1 MASIPVI
8 VAAAGGGRVTP
19 STPSITPSTSGTNSF
34 TFTIGGYN
42 ALFTYASLNQIS
54 GFTFTTG
61 SGTATRSTNTL
72 TVNSSSGVTT
82 IAARGQKGGTQS
94 PAVNVGVEA
103 ATYSTAPGTYNP
115 GGTYISGYTFG
126 GQQTP
131 PCPGGWGPSW
141 AQWPNGGTGGP
152 VCYQG
157 DQPTYGYNPPSF
169 TPGPTTTNPG
179 PSGYTLSG
187 SMWYRVY

>member
-1 MASIPVI
+1 MASIPVL
-8 VAAAGGGRVTP
+8 VAAAGGGH
-19 STPSITPSTSGTNSF
+19 ITPSAPTITLSSTGTNSAV
-34 TFTIGGYN
+34 FTIGGYN
-42 ALFTYASLNQIS
+42 ALYTYASLNQIS
-54 GFTFTTG
+54 GFTFSSG
-61 SGTATRSTNTL
+61 SGTATRSTNSL
-72 TVNSSSGVTT
+72 TVSSSSGVTT

-103 ATYSTAPGTYNP
+103 ASYYTAPGTYNP
-115 GGTYISGYTFG
+115 GGTYISGYSPGPQT
-126 GQQTP
+126 TP
-131 PCPGGWGPSW
+131 PCPPGWGNSW

-152 VCYQG
+152 VCVG
-157 DQPTYGYNPPSF
+157 PDSANYGYSPPSY